1 MKTLARV
8 ILLGIVG
15 KDPEIKPTKSGLV
28 IATFPVAT
36 MVKKKDPN
44 GAYFESTLWHNLVS
58 FCKLAENIEKT
69 VRKGSKIYVDGTIDY
84 QEYQDSNGSQKLS
97 TKIIINDF
105 SVISKS
111 EYQQS
116 RDSLESLGNKRKTD
130 FDKPFFETDDD
141 IPF

>member
-15 KDPEIKPTKSGLV
+15 KDPELKVTKSGMQ

-58 FCKLAENIEKT
+58 FGKLAENIEKT
-69 VRKGSKIYVDGTIDY
+69 VHKGSKIYVDGTIDY
-84 QEYQDSNGSQKLS
+84 QEYVDSAGSQKLS

-116 RDSLESLGNKRKTD
+116 RDSLESLGNKKKAD
-130 FDKPFFETDDD
+130 FDKPLFDIDDD

>member
-15 KDPEIKPTKSGLV
+15 KDPELKVTKSGMQ

-58 FCKLAENIEKT
+58 FGKLAENIEKT
-69 VRKGSKIYVDGTIDY
+69 VKKGSKIYVDGTIDY
-84 QEYQDSNGSQKLS
+84 QEYVDSAGSQKLS

-111 EYQQS
+111 EYQQL
-116 RDSLESLGNKRKTD
+116 RDSLESVGNKKKAD
-130 FDKPFFETDDD
+130 FDKPLFETDDG